1 MDARPPSRVALM
13 AIQPRFAQA
22 IISRDK
28 HVEFR
33 KRRLANDI
41 ATVLIYESAPTQ
53 RIVGQFTIARTVEAS
68 PATLWREFGAVGGIP
83 RSDFF
88 GYYAGHQSAVAL
100 VVEDAERYERPVALR
115 ELSTCPAVP
124 QSFVYLP
131 VSTQEEITSLQSA
144 VAVISLPGFVGR
156 LLQARGRALAGVTSR

>member
-1 MDARPPSRVALM
+1 M

-22 IISRDK
+22 ILSGDK

-33 KRRLANDI
+33 KRQLANDI

-53 RIVGQFTIARTVEAS
+53 QIVGRFTIARTVQAT

-83 RSDFF
+83 RGDFF
-88 GYYAGHQSAVAL
+88 GYYAGHQRAVGL
-100 VVEDAERYERPVALR
+100 VVEDTERYQRPVALR

-131 VSTQEEITSLQSA
+131 ASTKEEITSLQPA
-144 VAVISLPGFVGR
+144 AAVISLPGFVGR
-156 LLQARGRALAGVTSR
+156 LLQAPGRVLAGVASR